1 MACYRDFSCNWI
13 SHSPLFRDYRV
24 RRRGQLVVVAGE
36 FETEWGNCY
45 PPADQAWRSGLG
57 ISRAV
62 RNSPRHSHD
71 ELHHRMVEACTNR
84 CEDHQDL
91 VQLPQHGAAPKLLC
105 LPINNAPADRWA
117 TAVRQFAIWSIHE
130 KLELSMPATSLS
142 APAKR

>member
-1 MACYRDFSCNWI
+1 
-13 SHSPLFRDYRV
+13 
-24 RRRGQLVVVAGE
+24 LVVVAGE

-62 RNSPRHSHD
+62 LGNSPRHSQD
-71 ELHHRMVEACTNR
+71 ELHHRTINACINR

-91 VQLPQHGAAPKLLC
+91 VQLPQYHAVLNLLC

-117 TAVRQFAIWSIHE
+117 TAMRQFAIWSVHE
-130 KLELSMPATSLS
+130 KLELSLPAQSLS
-142 APAKR
+142 APAKQ